1 MYGKNVAHK
10 ALCNTKLTK
19 VLRIFHC
26 IFCTLTQKF
35 DPVNINEQF
44 KLARFINCVSFSK
57 CTIFLLFQN
66 PLLGLK
72 SVICFTTQCSLKD
85 RLAKTESTSQQVIK
99 FSIRLSVLGFRRL
112 YRFDLHFYKDFITES
127 CIFIKSL

>member
-1 MYGKNVAHK
+1 MAHK
-10 ALCNTKLTK
+10 ALCNTKFTK
-19 VLRIFHC
+19 VLRICHSF
-26 IFCTLTQKF
+26 FCTLTLKF
-35 DPVNINEQF
+35 DGVNINEQF
-44 KLARFINCVSFSK
+44 NLVRFINCVSFSK
-57 CTIFLLFQN
+57 CAIFLLFQN

-85 RLAKTESTSQQVIK
+85 TLAKTESTSQQVIK